1 VIGSKCRATALA
13 GLNSQSLSS
22 SFGAIVVLVA
32 PAPLSEWPLERSWGL
47 VQSFSSSFSSSEE
60 FAQLRQGLDLW
71 LVARWRLMSL
81 SKMLVRLT
89 QQPSPQAK
97 IIFCEK

>member
-1 VIGSKCRATALA
+1 MPSDRPRVAQRAKLEFQ
-13 GLNSQSLSS
+13 LRSN
-22 SFGAIVVLVA
+22 GAIVVLVA
-32 PAPLSEWPLERSWGL
+32 PAPLSEWPLERSRGL

-60 FAQLRQGLDLW
+60 LAQLRQELDLR
-71 LVARWRLMSL
+71 LVARWRLMSR

-97 IIFCEK
+97 IIFGEK

>member
-1 VIGSKCRATALA
+1 MPCDRARVAQRSKLEF
-13 GLNSQSLSS
+13 QLSS
-22 SFGAIVVLVA
+22 IGAIVVLVA

-47 VQSFSSSFSSSEE
+47 AQSFSSSFSSSEE
-60 FAQLRQGLDLW
+60 FAQLRQELDLW

-97 IIFCEK
+97 IIFGEK

>member
-1 VIGSKCRATALA
+1 MPCDRAGVAKRAKAEFQLR
-13 GLNSQSLSS
+13 SI
-22 SFGAIVVLVA
+22 GAIVVLVA

-60 FAQLRQGLDLW
+60 FAQLRQELDLR

-97 IIFCEK
+97 IIFGEK

>member
-1 VIGSKCRATALA
+1 MACDRTRVAQRARLEFQ
-13 GLNSQSLSS
+13 LRSI
-22 SFGAIVVLVA
+22 GAIVVLVA
-32 PAPLSEWPLERSWGL
+32 PAPLSEWPLERSRGL
-47 VQSFSSSFSSSEE
+47 MQSFSSSEE
-60 FAQLRQGLDLW
+60 FAQLRQELDLR

-97 IIFCEK
+97 IIFGEK